1 VARSFDGKASDLA
14 ERFWARASLWARPEV
29 LTMKTTIR
37 FVFSTALLSACIAA
51 CGSDASVPMP
61 APHAAASSS
70 SGAGAV
76 AGGDTSGQAGAAADE
91 VEIVSGVPD
100 RGRDP
105 AVIAI
110 DVGGEGLCSGT
121 LVAPQIVL
129 TARHCVSRTTE
140 QVGCPAQGPQI
151 QGNRAPSTLAILEG
165 DDIAS
170 ARVVAKGSALV
181 VPPTDVLCDADI
193 ALIVLD
199 RAVTSVKPVGFR
211 TTAVK
216 AGEHVRAVG
225 YGLSTDNGTAGVK
238 LLREH
243 VLVQQVSTTE
253 LEVGEATCQ
262 GDSGG
267 PALDESTSEVIG
279 VVSRG
284 GPTCSGK
291 GVHNIYTRVDA
302 FAPLVEE
309 AFRRAGEPAAGSAG
323 DADAG
328 ASKSKPK
335 PSGSGTAGKPAS
347 DMGAT
352 CTKGADCATGIC
364 VDAGT
369 KKYCSRACG
378 AGDRCPA
385 GFHCKATSGASSEV
399 CIEVTP

>member
-1 VARSFDGKASDLA
+1 MQTIK
-14 ERFWARASLWARPEV
+14 V
-29 LTMKTTIR
+29 L
-37 FVFSTALLSACIAA
+37 FSTAFVGSFIAA

-61 APHAAASSS
+61 APHAAAASSANQ
-70 SGAGAV
+70 SGV
-76 AGGDTSGQAGAAADE
+76 SGGDTSTQGGAAADE

-140 QVGCPAQGPQI
+140 QVGCPADGPQI
-151 QGNRAPSTLAILEG
+151 QGNRTPSSLAILAG

-181 VPPTDVLCDADI
+181 VPPTDVLCEADI

-199 RAVTSVKPVGFR
+199 RAVTGVKPVGFR

-225 YGLSTDNGTAGVK
+225 YGLSSDGGTAGVK

-243 VLVQQVSTTE
+243 VLVQSVSPTE
-253 LEVGEATCQ
+253 IEVGEATCQ

-267 PALDESTSEVIG
+267 PALDETTSEVIG

-291 GVHNIYTRVDA
+291 NVHNIYTRVDA

-309 AFRRAGEPAAGSAG
+309 AFRRAGEPPASAG
-323 DADAG
+323 DEDAG
-328 ASKSKPK
+328 ASKTKPK
-335 PSGSGTAGKPAS
+335 PAGSSGASKPAS

-364 VDAGT
+364 VDSGT

-385 GFHCKATSGASSEV
+385 GFHCKSTSGASTEV
-399 CIEVTP
+399 CIEVSP